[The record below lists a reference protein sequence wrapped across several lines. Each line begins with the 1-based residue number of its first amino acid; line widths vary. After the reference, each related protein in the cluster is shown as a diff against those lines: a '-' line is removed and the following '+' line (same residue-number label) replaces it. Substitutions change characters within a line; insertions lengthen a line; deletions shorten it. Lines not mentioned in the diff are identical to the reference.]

1 MMYYGIYFYYTVVKV
16 FRYEK
21 NDVLSTIFT
30 SYLKT
35 EYILESGANNESFFH
50 LQIQQPATQTT
61 QNTINIIAMFLPN
74 Q

>member
-1 MMYYGIYFYYTVVKV
+1 MAYIFINSSKGISL
-16 FRYEK
+16 RK

-35 EYILESGANNESFFH
+35 EYILESGANNESFFN

-61 QNTINIIAMFLPN
+61 QNTINIIAMFLEN

>member
-1 MMYYGIYFYYTVVKV
+1 MAYIFIYSSKGISL
-16 FRYEK
+16 RK

>member
-1 MMYYGIYFYYTVVKV
+1 MAYIFIYSSKGISL
-16 FRYEK
+16 RK

-35 EYILESGANNESFFH
+35 KYIFESGANKESFFH

>member
-1 MMYYGIYFYYTVVKV
+1 MAYIFIYSTKGISL
-16 FRYEK
+16 RK